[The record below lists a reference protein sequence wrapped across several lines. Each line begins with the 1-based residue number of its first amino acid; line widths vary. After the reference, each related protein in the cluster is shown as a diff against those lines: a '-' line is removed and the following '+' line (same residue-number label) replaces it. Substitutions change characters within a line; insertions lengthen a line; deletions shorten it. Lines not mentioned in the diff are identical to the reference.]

1 MDTGDEISYNK
12 FRHIIGLCISRFP
25 FHMLLRGRFLLWI

>member
-12 FRHIIGLCISRFP
+12 FRYIIGLCISRFSIRHV
-25 FHMLLRGRFLLWI
+25 F